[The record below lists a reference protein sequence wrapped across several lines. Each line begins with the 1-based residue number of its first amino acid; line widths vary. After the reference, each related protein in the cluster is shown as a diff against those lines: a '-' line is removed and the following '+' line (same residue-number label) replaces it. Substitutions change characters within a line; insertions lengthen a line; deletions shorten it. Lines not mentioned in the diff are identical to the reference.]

1 IREDKG
7 KSGDAVAAA
16 LKWSPSKISRYE
28 RARTGLRPREVERL
42 LDYYQITG
50 SHREL
55 LLRLAEDATQ
65 KGWWEEFTDSLSE
78 DYKQFIGLEHEAA
91 SMSIWHVDVVPGLL
105 QTEDYAR
112 HIISSYSR
120 VEPIPPA
127 MIERLVRVRMRRQQ
141 VLNHDGLQLSVVLD
155 ESVLKRRIGD
165 DTGMYD
171 QLRRLAREAE
181 RPNLTLQILPL
192 NARHVIFGESFA
204 IFGFG
209 YDSEAMMQD
218 VVITE
223 QLRNSFIL
231 EGERE
236 TYLHRIAFQMLA
248 DASLDP
254 VKSRELILDTA
265 ESCWSGARR
274 PAHVSPPGGPPGRQ
288 VVAQPP
294 LAGGEH
300 HPARPRPARALV
312 AGQARDRVGGFR
324 GERRGQNRAVLDRLA
339 GSLPEVREHR
349 MRGVAQDGDPAAR
362 PPRDRVAI
370 VKRPLVPGARGGEQA
385 EQGLVPAGIT
395 LEHLLAAALRDP
407 RLVPVAGIVVVAD
420 NVDQFLAPQRVQHDR
435 AVRAEPL
442 GPVGGRT
449 DAADGFGPDDAA
461 IADLPGEPG
470 VVRAEQ
476 AGAHR

>member
-1 IREDKG
+1 MIAPGSPTVRRRRLAAELRGIREDKG

-78 DYKQFIGLEHEAA
+78 DYQQFIGLEHEAA

-254 VKSRELILDTA
+254 VKSRELVLDTA
-265 ESCWSGARR
+265 ELCWSGARR
-274 PAHVSPPGGPPGRQ
+274 PAHV
-288 VVAQPP
+288 
-294 LAGGEH
+294 
-300 HPARPRPARALV
+300 
-312 AGQARDRVGGFR
+312 
-324 GERRGQNRAVLDRLA
+324 
-339 GSLPEVREHR
+339 
-349 MRGVAQDGDPAAR
+349 
-362 PPRDRVAI
+362 
-370 VKRPLVPGARGGEQA
+370 
-385 EQGLVPAGIT
+385 
-395 LEHLLAAALRDP
+395 
-407 RLVPVAGIVVVAD
+407 
-420 NVDQFLAPQRVQHDR
+420 
-435 AVRAEPL
+435 
-442 GPVGGRT
+442 
-449 DAADGFGPDDAA
+449 
-461 IADLPGEPG
+461 
-470 VVRAEQ
+470 
-476 AGAHR
+476 